1 MPTLS
6 SDEDSDNDN
15 DDSSP
20 STPSEG
26 VGDTGGGPPQPGTH
40 SRDSTGS
47 SAGRMVDV
55 VAKDP
60 GVSLF
65 ALPDNQEIF
74 LTTTDFY
81 VALRMHHM
89 LAGRLSAAR
98 RLCREAGR
106 SRQPVVAC
114 SQEVIIVKVMIM
126 ICVRTTRKVFVPNP
140 SGCRSENQLCIVCT
154 T

>member
-1 MPTLS
+1 MPDMPTLS

-15 DDSSP
+15 EDASSSIP
-20 STPSEG
+20 NEG
-26 VGDTGGGPPQPGTH
+26 AGDTAGGQPQPGAH
-40 SRDSTGS
+40 SRESTES
-47 SAGRMVDV
+47 SAGRTVDV

-65 ALPDNQEIF
+65 ALPDDQEIF

-89 LAGRLSAAR
+89 LAERLAAAR
-98 RLCREAGR
+98 RLCREAGS

-114 SQEVIIVKVMIM
+114 SQEVLEQCEMSSHCKK
-126 ICVRTTRKVFVPNP
+126 R
-140 SGCRSENQLCIVCT
+140 VCAKPWRLPI
-154 T
+154 